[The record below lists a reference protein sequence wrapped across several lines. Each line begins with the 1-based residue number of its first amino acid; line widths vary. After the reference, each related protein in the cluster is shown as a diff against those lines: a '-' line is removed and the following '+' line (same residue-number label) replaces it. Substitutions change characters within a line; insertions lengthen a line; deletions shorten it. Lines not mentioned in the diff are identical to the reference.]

1 MVGRNGSGKST
12 LLKLLAGT
20 MRPTSGQI
28 TARGRVFGLL
38 ELAAGFHPE
47 LSGRDNV
54 FLNGAFLGL
63 SRRHMAERFDQI
75 VAFAELE
82 QFIDTPV
89 KHYSS
94 GMYMRL
100 GFAIAIS
107 VEPDILVIDEVLA
120 VGDAA
125 FRQKCFA
132 ALADLKQ
139 RQKTIL
145 FVTHDASAVRRFCD
159 EAIWLDRGY
168 VRAAGPA
175 PDVLSE
181 YLAATGATHGQ
192 ALTVAGRPA
201 DPLALPRGPVTILGV
216 ETVTESGAPE
226 RHFVPGERIGVR
238 VRFRAARDVP
248 QLSLGIGLH
257 RADGLYL
264 SGTSSAA
271 GGHQGRS
278 GAGRGGG
285 HLLARPPPPRGRG
298 VHRLGRRLDGGRP
311 RPATASPRPPASPSA
326 PPAGSRAGP
335 WCSRPPGRPGAP
347 SPSPPPRTVD
357 DDTLRE
363 RPAGF
368 RAGDAADQA
377 RPVGAFQARWR
388 RPPSRLKMGEG
399 DEEFLGP
406 GWYPPE
412 DWPPCVRWTT
422 RRAVAYLT
430 QDEWTSSV
438 GVTMCRPRHEATVPT
453 GRVLVDGRLAGR
465 FELTVPALEPFHF
478 PLEPVSGARE
488 VEVVLEID
496 VPVEPASGGRATT
509 GGSSASPS
517 TSYGWSSPLTPQ
529 PPRGRCRSCRC
540 WSSTGTGRRLLPRCL
555 DALSRTDYPQGRWE
569 AVLVDNASTDGS
581 LESALVSYPWVV
593 PWRNPANWGFAR
605 GYLAPMAASPG
616 PYVVLLNSDTQVTP
630 GLAAGPGRR
639 RGGRSH
645 AGGGDGQA
653 GLPPAQPPRRAHPE
667 RRGRAPAGRQRA
679 RPGHAGAGRAGGA
692 RAGRG
697 AVRPPGGGL
706 LLLRRRRPACARRR
720 WRTPGGFDPRYFMYY
735 EDLDLSWRLRLRG
748 WKVVYVPTALVEHD
762 HAASSGEWSPFF
774 RFHVE
779 RNRPLMLLKL
789 APWSLAATGGG
800 ALPGRA
806 GARTPPGCWGGPS
819 PGASG
824 GPTPRTPGCR
834 PGWC

>member
-1 MVGRNGSGKST
+1 MEAVRFEEVSKRFTIHHEKARTFQDAALNLLRFRRVNGTKEDFWALRDVSFGLERGRTLGVVGRNGSGKST

-38 ELAAGFHPE
+38 ELAAGFHPD

-75 VAFAELE
+75 VAFSELE

-107 VEPDILVIDEVLA
+107 VEPEILVIDEVLA

-201 DPLALPRGPVTILGV
+201 DPLALPTGPVTILGV

-248 QLSLGIGLH
+248 QLSVGIGLH

-278 GAGRGGG
+278 GAGEGEATCWLGPVP
-285 HLLARPPPPRGRG
+285 LAAAEYTVSAAAWTGDATPSHRLSQAARFAVRPP
-298 VHRLGRRLDGGRP
+298 RREQGGALVLS
-311 RPATASPRPPASPSA
+311 PAWEAGGALSLSAVPA
-326 PPAGSRAGP
+326 
-335 WCSRPPGRPGAP
+335 
-347 SPSPPPRTVD
+347 VE

-377 RPVGAFQARWR
+377 RPEGAFQARWR

-430 QDEWTSSV
+430 QDEWMSSV
-438 GVTMCRPRHEATVPT
+438 GVTMCRPRHEAAVPT

-465 FELTVPALEPFHF
+465 FELTVPALEPFSF

-496 VPVEPASGGRATT
+496 IPIEPASGGE
-509 GGSSASPS
+509 SDD
-517 TSYGWSSPLTPQ
+517 
-529 PPRGRCRSCRC
+529 
-540 WSSTGTGRRLLPRCL
+540 RREL
-555 DALSRTDYPQGRWE
+555 GV
-569 AVLVDNASTDGS
+569 AVHELW
-581 LESALVSYPWVV
+581 LE
-593 PWRNPANWGFAR
+593 
-605 GYLAPMAASPG
+605 
-616 PYVVLLNSDTQVTP
+616 
-630 GLAAGPGRR
+630 
-639 RGGRSH
+639 
-645 AGGGDGQA
+645 
-653 GLPPAQPPRRAHPE
+653 
-667 RRGRAPAGRQRA
+667 
-679 RPGHAGAGRAGGA
+679 
-692 RAGRG
+692 
-697 AVRPPGGGL
+697 
-706 LLLRRRRPACARRR
+706 
-720 WRTPGGFDPRYFMYY
+720 
-735 EDLDLSWRLRLRG
+735 
-748 WKVVYVPTALVEHD
+748 
-762 HAASSGEWSPFF
+762 
-774 RFHVE
+774 
-779 RNRPLMLLKL
+779 
-789 APWSLAATGGG
+789 
-800 ALPGRA
+800 
-806 GARTPPGCWGGPS
+806 
-819 PGASG
+819 
-824 GPTPRTPGCR
+824 
-834 PGWC
+834 

>member
-1 MVGRNGSGKST
+1 MEAVRFEEVSKRFTIHHEKARTFQDAALNLLRFRRVNGTKEDFWALRDVSFGLERGRTLGVVGRNGSGKST

-38 ELAAGFHPE
+38 ELAAGFHPD

-75 VAFAELE
+75 VAFSELE

-107 VEPDILVIDEVLA
+107 VEPEILVIDEVLA

-201 DPLALPRGPVTILGV
+201 DPLALPTGPVTILGV

-248 QLSLGIGLH
+248 QLSVGIGLH

-278 GAGRGGG
+278 EAGEGEATCWLGP
-285 HLLARPPPPRGRG
+285 LPLAAAEYTVSAAAWTGEHTPSHRLSQAARFAVRPP
-298 VHRLGRRLDGGRP
+298 RREQGGALVLS
-311 RPATASPRPPASPSA
+311 PAWEAGGALSLSAVPA
-326 PPAGSRAGP
+326 
-335 WCSRPPGRPGAP
+335 
-347 SPSPPPRTVD
+347 VQ

-363 RPAGF
+363 RPVGY

-377 RPVGAFQARWR
+377 RPEGAFQARWR

-412 DWPPCVRWTT
+412 DWPPSVRWTT

-430 QDEWTSSV
+430 QDEWMSSV
-438 GVTMCRPRHEATVPT
+438 GVTMCRPRHEAAVPT

-465 FELTVPALEPFHF
+465 FELTVPALEPSSF

-496 VPVEPASGGRATT
+496 IPIEPASGGE
-509 GGSSASPS
+509 SDD
-517 TSYGWSSPLTPQ
+517 
-529 PPRGRCRSCRC
+529 
-540 WSSTGTGRRLLPRCL
+540 RREL
-555 DALSRTDYPQGRWE
+555 GV
-569 AVLVDNASTDGS
+569 AVHELW
-581 LESALVSYPWVV
+581 LE
-593 PWRNPANWGFAR
+593 
-605 GYLAPMAASPG
+605 
-616 PYVVLLNSDTQVTP
+616 
-630 GLAAGPGRR
+630 
-639 RGGRSH
+639 
-645 AGGGDGQA
+645 
-653 GLPPAQPPRRAHPE
+653 
-667 RRGRAPAGRQRA
+667 
-679 RPGHAGAGRAGGA
+679 
-692 RAGRG
+692 
-697 AVRPPGGGL
+697 
-706 LLLRRRRPACARRR
+706 
-720 WRTPGGFDPRYFMYY
+720 
-735 EDLDLSWRLRLRG
+735 
-748 WKVVYVPTALVEHD
+748 
-762 HAASSGEWSPFF
+762 
-774 RFHVE
+774 
-779 RNRPLMLLKL
+779 
-789 APWSLAATGGG
+789 
-800 ALPGRA
+800 
-806 GARTPPGCWGGPS
+806 
-819 PGASG
+819 
-824 GPTPRTPGCR
+824 
-834 PGWC
+834 